1 MLSMQLV
8 ILCMQWADSVGMPT
22 DDGVFG
28 FTPFA
33 EVSAASS
40 RMQLK
45 TCTSEVLL
53 DCPCTYMSSVDL
65 LVTTLTSSCR
75 CCNLLPQMWV
85 GRWAQLGFVSSIVV
99 EFTSGRGTLQQLGL
113 ASPSTPVLIALCAL
127 AGGAT
132 LAGTINTVQRAT
144 SKKMSKS

>member
-45 TCTSEVLL
+45 TCTSEVFLE
-53 DCPCTYMSSVDL
+53 CPCIYRHVMGVL
-65 LVTTLTSSCR
+65 LTCL
-75 CCNLLPQMWV
+75 
-85 GRWAQLGFVSSIVV
+85 
-99 EFTSGRGTLQQLGL
+99 
-113 ASPSTPVLIALCAL
+113 
-127 AGGAT
+127 
-132 LAGTINTVQRAT
+132 
-144 SKKMSKS
+144 